1 MEKKTMAAAK
11 KHKGSG
17 ISSFGSVLLMQKRV
31 ARRSTVTES
40 HVILF
45 LGSLDQQFQK
55 DVGHNLAAMGY
66 FGCYSSCDI
75 HASMYCFATLMYT
88 SNDDTEHT
96 IWVC

>member
-45 LGSLDQQFQK
+45 LGSLDQQFQ
-55 DVGHNLAAMGY
+55 
-66 FGCYSSCDI
+66 
-75 HASMYCFATLMYT
+75 
-88 SNDDTEHT
+88 
-96 IWVC
+96 